1 MKSPDIQI
9 NKEVGILSS
18 NRGEIA
24 FDIDDDSIS
33 VLGISVFKRRCGIG
47 SGLVKELEKFA
58 IKQGIKAIVVPATP
72 TKTALSFWLKAG
84 YNYVFPEDAAIGNG
98 ILKEEE
104 QGKIRDTDSGVIV
117 LEKVLKN

>member
-1 MKSPDIQI
+1 M
-9 NKEVGILSS
+9 GILSS
-18 NRGEIA
+18 NLGEIA

-33 VLGISVFKRRCGIG
+33 VLGISVSKRRCGIG

-58 IKQGIKAIVVPATP
+58 IKQDIKE
-72 TKTALSFWLKAG
+72 K
-84 YNYVFPEDAAIGNG
+84 
-98 ILKEEE
+98 E